1 MMKMVTVVMLIYRK
15 KIDKDYGHDD
25 NGNDHK
31 ENDDNGNDHRENDN
45 DSDSDEN
52 TSQK

>member
-1 MMKMVTVVMLIYRK
+1 MMKMMTVLMFIYRK

-25 NGNDHK
+25 NGNDHR
-31 ENDDNGNDHRENDN
+31 GNDN
-45 DSDSDEN
+45 DSDDSDEN